1 MKEIKEPSIMQNGF
15 KEIQKDNKFV
25 KKILDDVTAINL
37 SDQEISK
44 LKVLLRYD
52 SKGTLFD
59 NIETIYRLISA
70 NFASPEKV
78 IVIPFIDGKQME
90 HLNIQRI
97 GR

>member
-1 MKEIKEPSIMQNGF
+1 MKEIKEPLVMQNGF